1 MWLWGFIFVSAFGT
15 INHFMY
21 DILGRNKYAAYFFAV
36 NGSTWEHMKLVVFPS
51 VVWLLISLFV
61 SDNPNILIGNFAGLI
76 VMLILIPF
84 LFYFLRL
91 IFGKTSSIVN
101 ILIFYISVF
110 VGFLVNKYYLG
121 LTYVGKGAS
130 LVSIIGY
137 IIVVIL
143 FMIFSRNPGK
153 SFLFDEP

>member
-1 MWLWGFIFVSAFGT
+1 
-15 INHFMY
+15 
-21 DILGRNKYAAYFFAV
+21 
-36 NGSTWEHMKLVVFPS
+36 MKLVVFPS

-76 VMLILIPF
+76 VMIILIPF

-91 IFGKTSSIVN
+91 FFGKTSSIVN

-110 VGFLVNKYYLG
+110 VGSLVNKYYLEVS
-121 LTYVGKGAS
+121 YVGNGTTMISAI
-130 LVSIIGY
+130 LY
-137 IIVVIL
+137 IFVVIL
-143 FMIFSRNPGK
+143 FIIFSKNPGK